1 MKRKTNNKEV
11 SDTLHWVLLDQLL
24 DEMGAPKQVASGTL
38 SPFGRLQRLRVTI
51 NAENTRL
58 REDVDQERRMR
69 KTMESAHGEVVY
81 AFAQLRAKNARL
93 REALSG
99 MAERLGT
106 VAARNTK
113 LREDKERLDT
123 MDRFPNFSFGR
134 CISAPEDHDA
144 PAFALSIGL
153 HSYRKQF
160 PAESFRAA
168 IDAARAALAEG
179 GAK

>member
-11 SDTLHWVLLDQLL
+11 GDTLHWVLLDQLL

-51 NAENTRL
+51 NAEN
-58 REDVDQERRMR
+58 
-69 KTMESAHGEVVY
+69 
-81 AFAQLRAKNARL
+81 ARL
-93 REALSG
+93 REELSG

-123 MDRFPNFSFGR
+123 MDSFPNFSFGR